1 LEIKGETKMTATE
14 LMQEYLSAKDTMTL
28 LKKRVDS
35 LRLRLFEKLDE
46 EGKEDDKGHRW
57 MKGEL
62 DDYVLEAKKEK
73 RVSVK
78 LLDDDVLDYLESRN
92 DKELYDSCTMQKTV
106 PDESGIEEAV
116 LDEKIPKQALD
127 SLVTTRE
134 SFALKVTRTQ
144 KEAEEDG

>member
-1 LEIKGETKMTATE
+1 MTATE

-127 SLVTTRE
+127 SLVTTGE

>member
-1 LEIKGETKMTATE
+1 MTATE